1 MALGR
6 KRVYCKRIDT
16 SSTNIPTAFSS
27 ASTSKVITG
36 LGSLGFEHFKI
47 LNDTSSRLAIT
58 LTDVDSG
65 VPDSSTTVNTSQD
78 FIASTSTEFKDD
90 IWVYDTVYIRSDTGS
105 AITSGIVVLEFW

>member
-16 SSTNIPTAFSS
+16 SGVNIPTSFSS
-27 ASTSKVITG
+27 GTDSMVITG
-36 LGSLGFEHFKI
+36 LGGKGYEHFKI

-65 VPDSSTTVNTSQD
+65 VPNSDPAVNTAQD

-90 IWVYDTVYIRSDTGS
+90 IWVYDSVYIRSDTGS